1 MQLVVGQKYKVTVSH
16 IVAAGVVVKM
26 ADESTQL
33 IHLSN
38 VSDQFVKSPADF
50 VAPGECY
57 EAECITGYNGKDQ
70 LSLKHL
76 QLRPTHRDNTPDIPH
91 EVERMKLV
99 KQAPAR
105 DTNMYTPAR
114 FGTSRG
120 FLRPTAPTLDDM
132 IDASNRAYQD
142 KVRRSNKD
150 RRKKK

>member
-57 EAECITGYNGKDQ
+57 EAECITGYNKKDQ

-76 QLRPTHRDNTPDIPH
+76 QLRPVHREENHD
-91 EVERMKLV
+91 EVPKMKNIE
-99 KQAPAR
+99 QAPAR
-105 DTNMYTPAR
+105 DTNMYVPKR
-114 FGTSRG
+114 FGASSQ
-120 FLRPTAPTLDDM
+120 FLRAERPTLDDM
-132 IDASNRAYQD
+132 IDASNRSYQD
-142 KVRRSNKD
+142 KMRNRNKD